1 MADITAKMVQ
11 ELRQKTGAGVM
22 DCRQALQAS
31 DGDFE
36 KASTLLREKGLVA
49 AAKRAEREAK
59 EGLIGSYIHAGS
71 KVAALVEV
79 NCETDFVART
89 DEFKDLARC
98 LAMQVAA
105 LSPQF
110 KELVHDLAMQV
121 VAAKPSYLAL
131 ADVPADVLE
140 QEKAKYLAEMQD
152 SGKPAPILERVV
164 EGKLKKFYE
173 ESCLL
178 EQPFIKD
185 PAITV
190 RELVQQRNALLG
202 ENVVVR
208 RFVRFEVGG

>member
-22 DCRQALQAS
+22 DCKQALQAS

-89 DEFKDLARC
+89 D
-98 LAMQVAA
+98 
-105 LSPQF
+105 QF

-152 SGKPAPILERVV
+152 SGKPAPVLERVV